1 MNDRRN
7 WVYIALI
14 AIGLLFLSQNLGFM
28 PGPMVRSLKVLWPL
42 ALIALGVYL
51 LVAFQDR
58 DLNVSWSGSEGDP
71 VELRV
76 GEKSYRI
83 EDPIV
88 RTIFGIDGAIVGIT
102 VAGLVLFGVVG
113 PILLVV
119 LAVVGIVL
127 VIALGIPFLALLI
140 PLFVLASP
148 IILLIWLLR
157 LLF

>member
-1 MNDRRN
+1 MADRRN
-7 WVYIALI
+7 WIY
-14 AIGLLFLSQNLGFM
+14 IGLIVIGILFLSQNLGFM
-28 PGPMVRSLKVLWPL
+28 PNPLSFGLKILWPL

-51 LVAFQDR
+51 LVALQDR
-58 DLNVSWSGSEGDP
+58 EVNVSWNGSDSDP
-71 VELRV
+71 VELHV
-76 GEKSYRI
+76 GEKTYRV
-83 EDPIV
+83 EDPLV
-88 RTIFGIDGAIVGIT
+88 RTILGIVGAVIGIT

-119 LAVVGIVL
+119 LGVVAVVL

-148 IILLIWLLR
+148 IILLIWLLS